1 MLAASMYVL
10 MEKQYRRYTVHQDF
24 TPDGGGEYVCSCDA
38 ATQGDTCKHLLKVL
52 MMLLPTLQD
61 MDIITKLGS
70 LKGSTQG
77 GMRQLMGWVPVIEVH
92 PHLRP
97 SDSVSIITLEC
108 FIYLPRA
115 AMKDLI

>member
-1 MLAASMYVL
+1 M
-10 MEKQYRRYTVHQDF
+10 
-24 TPDGGGEYVCSCDA
+24 CSCDA